1 MPFPLLALIP
11 IVISVAGRT
20 FVTMAAKKVA
30 KGYIKKGFKKLTKK
44 NFKKSYEFF
53 KGEKLLPLADKN
65 KVLKNLKIRIPKV
78 DKKAVEAGAKLVK
91 DITKPGKLKKL
102 VEPFVES
109 KLRKVFLPNPLKH
122 PVHATVVA
130 GAAYGVH
137 GMHKRSKEEDEKEEA
152 AIKAKKKQES
162 EVIEFKE
169 KTKIEKKA
177 QLEGVTMGEIDLN
190 TIVNKEHTW
199 KLDAQG
205 DFVIP

>member
-1 MPFPLLALIP
+1 MVAPVAAIAYVIWQGAVRVVGSKLAKELIK
-11 IVISVAGRT
+11 AG
-20 FVTMAAKKVA
+20 
-30 KGYIKKGFKKLTKK
+30 GKKLTKA
-44 NFKKSYEFF
+44 NFKKTYEFF
-53 KGEKLLPLADKN
+53 KGNKTLKLSDKN
-65 KVLKNLKIRIPKV
+65 KILEKLKIKPLKF
-78 DKKAVEAGAKLVK
+78 DTKAAEAGAKLVK

-102 VEPFVES
+102 LAPIVES
-109 KLRKVFLPNPLKH
+109 KVRKVLLPNPLKH
-122 PVHATVVA
+122 PVHAAAVG
-130 GAAYGVH
+130 GAVYGVH